1 MLPGNN
7 VGPAMAV
14 PMGIHWKTPMSANRS
29 FGPVLVLALLFLAA
43 CQDSEE
49 AAAPAQGGAT
59 PPPPPVGIVE
69 MHPQALPVTSELP
82 GRIAPTRIAEVRPRV
97 GGIVLERVFEQGT
110 NVEEGDPL
118 FQIDPAMFE
127 VAVEAAQA
135 SVARAEAVLTQAQA
149 EANRTQ
155 SLVQS
160 RTVSQANLDTAI
172 ANQRQAEADLASAR
186 ASLRQAQIELD
197 YATIRAPISGR
208 IGRALVTEGALVST
222 QNAEALATIQQL
234 DPVYADIQQ
243 PVEQLLRLR
252 EALAD
257 GTLTQIEPDVAQVR
271 LLLDNGDPYRHPGR
285 LLFSEATVDPT
296 SGQVTLRAEFP
307 NPDDSLL
314 PGMYVRVSIEQGIDQ
329 AAFAVP
335 NQAVQRDTAGRA
347 LLYIV
352 NAENTVESRVVTVS
366 RVVGNQSIIASGVA
380 EGDRVIADGFQKT
393 GPGAPVT
400 PVPWEAPG
408 EAAAEAGME
417 DGAQA
422 AEPEAGGDAQQQPEA
437 GAEAPEGGGAT
448 PEASNE
454 TEGTAAQGD
463 SAPEASGTA
472 SAAPVPSAAPREAQ
486 APSETR
492 ND

>member
-1 MLPGNN
+1 
-7 VGPAMAV
+7 
-14 PMGIHWKTPMSANRS
+14 MSANRS
-29 FGPVLVLALLFLAA
+29 FGPILAFALLALAA

-49 AAAPAQGGAT
+49 AAAPAQGGGT

-69 MHPQALPVTSELP
+69 MQPQALPVTSELP

-118 FQIDPAMFE
+118 FQIDPVTFE

-149 EANRTQ
+149 EADRTQ

-172 ANQRQAEADLASAR
+172 ANQRQAEADLAAAR
-186 ASLRQAQIELD
+186 ASLRQAEIELE

-208 IGRALVTEGALVST
+208 IGRALITEGALVST
-222 QNAEALATIQQL
+222 TGTEALATIQRL

-243 PVEQLLRLR
+243 PVAELLRLR

-271 LLLDNGDPYRHPGR
+271 LLMDNGDQYRHPGR

-314 PGMYVRVSIEQGIDQ
+314 PGMYVRVLVEQGIDQ

-352 NAENTVESRVVTVS
+352 NAENVVESRPVTVA
-366 RVVGNQSIIASGVA
+366 RVVGNQSIIDSGVQQ
-380 EGDRVIADGFQKT
+380 GDRVVADGFQKT

-408 EAAAEAGME
+408 EAAEQSGME

-422 AEPEAGGDAQQQPEA
+422 AEPEAGEGQQQPEA
-437 GAEAPEGGGAT
+437 AAPEGGEPAA
-448 PEASNE
+448 EASNPA
-454 TEGTAAQGD
+454 EGGAQGD
-463 SAPEASGTA
+463 STPEASGTA
-472 SAAPVPSAAPREAQ
+472 RAAPVPSAAPREAQ